1 MSVQVNDTTLAKF
14 FPVYDLLFNQI
25 NSLSDK
31 DRPLDEGETKIL
43 INKINS
49 LDKMGRDMIFV
60 FIRLHSLRNSNSKL
74 LDLPYKGEKLNNK
87 VEGTEILCDVKF
99 DVRLFP
105 PILSRALDRFA
116 TLHLRRMQ
124 EDGMKTN
131 PSK

>member
-99 DVRLFP
+99 DVRQFP

-124 EDGMKTN
+124 EDGLKTN